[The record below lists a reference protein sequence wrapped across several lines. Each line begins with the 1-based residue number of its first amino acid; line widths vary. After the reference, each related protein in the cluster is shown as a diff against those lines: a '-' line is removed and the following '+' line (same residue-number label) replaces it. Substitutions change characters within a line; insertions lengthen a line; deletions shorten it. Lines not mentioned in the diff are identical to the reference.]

1 MLHEID
7 FGGIFLPPLL
17 LHLAIAAVFFFII
30 RFILDWTGI
39 LARVWYKPLF
49 ELSLYVIVLAT
60 TVTLV

>member
-17 LHLAIAAVFFFII
+17 LHLTIAAVFFFLI
-30 RFILDWTGI
+30 RLALDWAGI
-39 LARVWYKPLF
+39 LSRIWYKPLF

-60 TVTLV
+60 TVSLT